1 MGISK
6 WPKKSQMS
14 LRDINTGKETHLKT
28 KFDIGQEE
36 ALLNWRP
43 AGSSWVTIWTMT
55 QSGVAYDGKHE

>member
-14 LRDINTGKETHLKT
+14 IRDINTGKKIYLKT

-43 AGSSWVTIWTMT
+43 AGSSWVTMWTMT
-55 QSGVAYDGKHE
+55 QSGVVYDGKHE